1 MPPLTR
7 HHHRSPRGAFSLVE
21 LLTVLAICAVLA
33 ALSIPAM
40 QMLKTPASVNKS
52 VADLSRT
59 LTLARVYAMANR
71 THVRVLFT
79 QIPAND
85 KRLVPATA
93 AYLVYSA
100 DGTEGGDITKAQ
112 EWPALDKPLI
122 LDDLLMYNQ
131 LQGAAPNNTAND
143 VTPMGD
149 NAQGA
154 LAVPLSRE
162 LPGQGQVQFTGQIQF
177 TPSGEAKVSLDEP
190 ARYIK
195 IALDRPQ
202 PGSSSSGARR
212 NPVIL
217 RLSGTNGT
225 IKALRAE
232 DIVL

>member
-1 MPPLTR
+1 MPQIP
-7 HHHRSPRGAFSLVE
+7 RSLSRRQTAFSLVE
-21 LLTVLAICAVLA
+21 LLTVIAIAATLS

-40 QMLKTPASVNKS
+40 QLLKGPATVNKG

-59 LTLARVYAMANR
+59 LELARVYAMANR

-79 QIPAND
+79 QIPAGNS
-85 KRLVPATA
+85 RLVPATA
-93 AYLVYSA
+93 ALLIYSA
-100 DGTEGGDITKAQ
+100 DGTDGGDITKAA
-112 EWPALDKPLI
+112 EWPALNKPLY
-122 LDDLLMYNQ
+122 LEDVLMFDK
-131 LQGAAPNNTAND
+131 LQGAAPNSTADD
-143 VTPMGD
+143 VTPAGE
-149 NAQGA
+149 NAQGT
-154 LAVPLSRE
+154 LAVPVARE
-162 LPGQGQVQFTGQIQF
+162 LPGLGKVNFTGVIQF
-177 TPSGEAKVSLDEP
+177 TPSGEARVALDEP

-202 PGSSSSGARR
+202 PGNTTSSLRR